1 MSLRKIFLVLLFL
14 IFVNASVF
22 AAVDEILIESRYA
35 YVNEA
40 TSVFFSV
47 SAIPDSFSE
56 PELLRVS
63 SQKYPDGIDF
73 NVSKSS
79 GNFVVISFS
88 AESASL
94 SDGIPTIPVYEDE
107 KDIVTISAVGG
118 SVSDSF
124 IVDAVKPKNSAEIS
138 VTPENANFEHLGLYY
153 SRTITVDYSDG
164 EISDAETFIDKHI
177 VYLVPVSKINNYKSE
192 YIKKYEDANTVRT
205 KEINSLEPEIP
216 DGNYYVVIDAKDI
229 AGNYSDPEDVRKT
242 KVNVY
247 FDNEP
252 PSPLELKINGENIAP
267 GPTATIYTD
276 QNVFDLSLVLSDVSG
291 IASGI
296 MEVYLPNGKTVSDT
310 SYESGF
316 LISKNEF
323 AQALLGHTIKTN
335 ERFIVKVSATDNV
348 SNTIQGDLNIVVD
361 LTPPSTPKKNTLSI
375 EDYNKSVTI
384 TWEKDASSDPV
395 SGLKEYR
402 VYKSTSNFSKITNQT
417 LVCTT
422 DTKTYTCKDNVV
434 KDLGKTMYYGIVAVD
449 NVGNISDANTQ
460 SIWTGPDN
468 CYLKINND
476 AEFTNDSN
484 VDLKIEYS
492 RDINSMAISCN
503 NGNPTATEAKK
514 TTSFNLTTGS
524 GCSTKNEEKTIYV
537 KVISKNDPKRFSV
550 CSSNIIFD
558 NTAPT
563 VPTDLKAT
571 TQADGSVKLT
581 WSASTESVE
590 PDSITY
596 RIYYSTTNNV
606 TNAAEY
612 KETSS
617 TNYVFRYNQDLNLY
631 FKVSA
636 MDLRKNESALSSAV
650 QGSVRKIGPMF
661 TINVEPSNDV
671 NGEIYVNSGIKTI
684 EFTSDEELLGL
695 PKISIKKANSNNF
708 IDILSTYDSAT
719 KKGSAKTEF
728 AFSGV
733 NVIRITGT
741 NTKNEKAD
749 SELEIIMDN
758 TDPDF
763 NFSYNLVESTIYEIG
778 LYDLPDDIFKVEY
791 SVNDQNV
798 IYFKQLAKDYNFS
811 EYDFSETPDGN
822 YTMYIHVY
830 DKALNKK
837 TKTFDYEI
845 DLIDEDKVDCDNLR
859 AEITNKIYIQEEKIG
874 WFKEIHII
882 DATLEKTIND
892 KKTTLLTKRSEGN
905 EKYSAKNYVSAK
917 DDYQF
922 CLDELQAIDE
932 LIPEI
937 EIIKTI
943 TLPVIYDAN
952 VPVSLEQIKDQ
963 NISLKTKELYDSNI
977 IQVERTIDALKV
989 NTQNYFSAK
998 LTIKNKGTTAKEI
1011 TIIENIPKSF
1021 AKNISKLI
1029 FDKEVEILVVDPVIK
1044 YTFKIP
1050 PNGSEELVYKS
1061 IVPVTADNVEQKYN
1075 TITQEFNTNVP
1086 LIVDGNI
1093 SSEQLNI
1100 KKPINMQF
1108 IIYVIVAIFVIIII
1122 MLIIGAINNYKNKKL
1137 ELKPD
1142 SQKMMYDYF
1151 GKQEKET
1158 PNKETTKTEDTK
1170 NQENEDKSKKSESD
1184 KFNEDYQF
1192 ILSAIKKR

>member
-14 IFVNASVF
+14 IFVNALVF
-22 AAVDEILIESRYA
+22 AEVTEILIDKDYT
-35 YVNEA
+35 YVNEEK
-40 TSVFFSV
+40 SVFFRV
-47 SAIPDSFSE
+47 FDSSFPE
-56 PELLRVS
+56 PATLHVS
-63 SQKYPDGIDF
+63 SLKDSTGIDF
-73 NVSKSS
+73 NVNSQS
-79 GNFVVISFS
+79 GFVKISFS
-88 AESASL
+88 ADSASL
-94 SDGIPTIPVYEDE
+94 SGAGTPTIPVYDDK

-124 IVDAVKPKNSAEIS
+124 IVDKVNPTNQATINIIPTPGRNSD
-138 VTPENANFEHLGLYY
+138 NFY
-153 SRTITVDYSDG
+153 SEKITVDYSGG
-164 EISDAETFIDKHI
+164 EISDSETYIDKHI
-177 VYLVPVSKINNYKSE
+177 VYLVPVSKINNYKSD
-192 YIKKYEDANTVRT
+192 YIRKYEDANTIRT
-205 KEINSLEPEIP
+205 KDINSLEPKIP

-229 AGNYSDPEDVRKT
+229 AGNYSSPEDVKNT

-252 PSPLELKINGENIAP
+252 PSPLELKIDNKIIAP

-291 IASGI
+291 IASGL
-296 MEVYLPNGKTVSDT
+296 MTVSLPKGGPLPSNYD
-310 SYESGF
+310 SGF
-316 LISKNEF
+316 FISKDEF
-323 AQALLGHTIKTN
+323 ADALLGYTIETN
-335 ERFIVKVSATDNV
+335 DRFIVEVSATDNV
-348 SNTIQGDLNIVVD
+348 GNTSQGDLNVVVD
-361 LTPPSTPKKNTLSI
+361 LTPPTVPNKNELTI
-375 EDYNKSVTI
+375 EDYNKTVTI
-384 TWEKDASSDPV
+384 TWKAGASSDGV

-402 VYKSTSNFSKITNQT
+402 VYKSTSNFSKVTKQT

-422 DTKTYTCKDNVV
+422 DIKTYTCKDNVV

-449 NVGNISDANTQ
+449 SVGNISDANTQ
-460 SIWTGPDN
+460 SIWTGPDK
-468 CYLKINND
+468 CSLIINND
-476 AEFTNDSN
+476 AEFTNDPN
-484 VDLKIEYS
+484 INLRIGYS
-492 RDINSMAISCN
+492 SDVNSMAISCN

-537 KVISKNDPKRFSV
+537 KVISKKDPKRFSV

-612 KETSS
+612 KETRT
-617 TNYVFRYNQDLNLY
+617 TNYVYRSNQDLNLY

-636 MDLRKNESALSSAV
+636 MDLRNNESALSSSV
-650 QGSVRKIGPMF
+650 QGSLRKIGPMF

-671 NGEIYVNSGIKTI
+671 NGEIYVNYGEKTI
-684 EFTSDEELLGL
+684 EFISDEALLEN
-695 PKISIKKANSNNF
+695 PKVSIKKANSNNF

-719 KKGSAKTEF
+719 KKGSAKTVF
-728 AFSGV
+728 AISGV
-733 NVIRITGT
+733 NVIKITGT
-741 NTKNEKAD
+741 NTKNEKAS

-758 TDPDF
+758 TEPDF
-763 NFSYNLVESTIYEIG
+763 NFSYNLVEPTVYEIG

-798 IYFKQLAKDYNFS
+798 IYSVKQAKDYNLS
-811 EYDFSETPDGN
+811 EYDFSETPDGD
-822 YTMYIHVY
+822 YTMYINVY

-837 TKTFDYEI
+837 TKTFDYVI
-845 DLIDEDKVDCDNLR
+845 DLIDEDKVECDDLR
-859 AEITNKIYIQEEKIG
+859 DKITNKLKILEDEID
-874 WFKEIHII
+874 WFREIHII
-882 DATLEKTIND
+882 DATLEQTIND
-892 KKTTLLTKRSEGN
+892 KKTILLTKRSEGN
-905 EKYSAKNYVSAK
+905 DKYSAKNFVSAK
-917 DDYQF
+917 RDYQ
-922 CLDELQAIDE
+922 LSWEEIQAIDD
-932 LIPEI
+932 LLPEI
-937 EIIKTI
+937 EIIKSV

-952 VPVSLEQIKDQ
+952 VPVSLGQINDQ
-963 NISLKTKELYDSNI
+963 NISLKTKELYDSNV
-977 IQVERTIDALKV
+977 IQVERTIDALKI
-989 NTQNYFSAK
+989 NTQNYFSVK
-998 LTIKNKGTTAKEI
+998 LVIKNTSNTSKEI
-1011 TIIENIPKSF
+1011 TIVENIPKSF
-1021 AKNISKLI
+1021 AKNVSKLI

-1050 PNGSEELVYKS
+1050 PNSSEELVYKS
-1061 IVPVTADNVEQKYN
+1061 IVPVTAENVEQKYN
-1075 TITQEFNTNVP
+1075 VITQEFNTNVP
-1086 LIVDGNI
+1086 LIVDGNV

-1142 SQKMMYDYF
+1142 SKRMMYDYF

-1158 PNKETTKTEDTK
+1158 SNKETTKTEDTK
-1170 NQENEDKSKKSESD
+1170 NQEKDEKSKKSESD

-1192 ILSAIKKR
+1192 ILSAIKRR